1 MPPAIGR
8 GAICDIRGDRE
19 MFGLGLIEIG
29 IVLLLGW
36 LAFKK
41 VIARRYPGISR
52 AFTFVLFGTALLML
66 LFALLTQIR

>member
-1 MPPAIGR
+1 
-8 GAICDIRGDRE
+8 

-36 LAFKK
+36 LAFKN
-41 VIARRYPGISR
+41 VITRRYPGISR

>member
-1 MPPAIGR
+1 
-8 GAICDIRGDRE
+8 

-41 VIARRYPGISR
+41 VIARRYPSISR